1 MQTILVLNGEKYW
14 QDYLP
19 EFTVVQKKI
28 QDSDFILKDKK
39 LFVVDSEGVCAPD
52 LIIWRLGAISP
63 NWKHRTALEI
73 IKSSNVV
80 CLNSAETLLQGYDRL
95 SMLHVLSNLGMPVI
109 PFQVVTHSR
118 LLKNIAMPF
127 PFVVKVGNYH
137 GGYGKVLVQNAEKWQ
152 DIQDLLFV
160 TNDYSTIEPYID
172 YQFDIRYLIVKD
184 KVWAMQ
190 RKGQFWKSNVLTNE
204 FQLIEVSSIW
214 ETRIRKV
221 SNHLKADILALDV
234 LIDKEGNE
242 FIVEYNDIPGL
253 SGFPETV
260 KVELIK
266 VIKRRI
272 EA

>member
-1 MQTILVLNGEKYW
+1 M
-14 QDYLP
+14 
-19 EFTVVQKKI
+19 
-28 QDSDFILKDKK
+28 
-39 LFVVDSEGVCAPD
+39 
-52 LIIWRLGAISP
+52 
-63 NWKHRTALEI
+63 
-73 IKSSNVV
+73 
-80 CLNSAETLLQGYDRL
+80 
-95 SMLHVLSNLGMPVI
+95 
-109 PFQVVTHSR
+109 
-118 LLKNIAMPF
+118 
-127 PFVVKVGNYH
+127 
-137 GGYGKVLVQNAEKWQ
+137 VQNAEKWQ

-253 SGFPETV
+253 SGFPEMV
-260 KVELIK
+260 QLEMIQIIKEKIK
-266 VIKRRI
+266 V
-272 EA
+272 